1 MKTKVSPAIVG
12 AVVIGAMVLG
22 IVSLFAFG
30 GFNFFTKPQR
40 FVVYFDESVHGLDQ
54 GSAVKLRG
62 VRVGRVIDLNLRYDE
77 QRNHSLVAVTCEF
90 SKDVISDNRGQLINV
105 ADRAEL
111 EGLVRRGLRARL
123 EVQALATGLLFVGLD
138 FLDPKENPPTVPVAE
153 ARYVVVPF
161 VPSAIVEFQASV
173 TEVLSNLKK
182 IDLPG
187 ISKSLTA
194 LITETRKQL
203 EGVDLRGVSE
213 QWKRTGAQ
221 VEALAT
227 GPDVKRTFDNL
238 NTAIGEFRATVTKL
252 DRQIEPVAGGVNATL
267 DEAKKAV
274 LVFAET
280 AGAAKNFIAAN
291 AGIGADVAETLG
303 RLDEAAEAV
312 RRLADFLERNPG
324 ALIAGRKATAPA
336 AVPAVNPKKAP

>member
-12 AVVIGAMVLG
+12 AFVIGAMVLG
-22 IVSLFAFG
+22 IVALFAFG

-252 DRQIEPVAGGVNATL
+252 DRQIEPIAGEVNATL
-267 DEAKKAV
+267 GEVKKAV
-274 LVFAET
+274 LALAET
-280 AGAAKNFIAAN
+280 AAAAKNFIAAN
-291 AGIGADVAETLG
+291 GGVGADVAETLG
-303 RLDEAAEAV
+303 RFDEAAEAV
-312 RRLADFLERNPG
+312 RRLADFLERNPS
-324 ALIAGRKATAPA
+324 AILSGRKAAAPA
-336 AVPAVNPKKAP
+336 SPKKAP

>member
-12 AVVIGAMVLG
+12 AFVIGAMVLG
-22 IVSLFAFG
+22 IVALFAFG

-62 VRVGRVIDLNLRYDE
+62 VRVGRVIDLNIRYDD
-77 QRNHSLVAVTCEF
+77 QKNHSVVAVTCEF
-90 SKDVISDNRGQLINV
+90 SKDVISDNRGQMVNV

-138 FLDPKENPPTVPVAE
+138 FLDPKENPPTIPVGDT
-153 ARYVVVPF
+153 RYVTVPF

-187 ISKSLTA
+187 ISKGLTA
-194 LITETRKQL
+194 LLADTRKQL
-203 EGVDLRGVSE
+203 EGVDLRGVTE

-221 VEALAT
+221 IETLAN
-227 GPDVKRTFDNL
+227 GPDVKRTFENL
-238 NTAIGEFRATVTKL
+238 NGAIMELRLTVAKL
-252 DRQIEPVAGGVNATL
+252 DKQIDPVVGEVNATL
-267 DEAKKAV
+267 GEAKKTVQA
-274 LVFAET
+274 FAEA
-280 AGAAKNFIAAN
+280 AGAAKTFIAAH
-291 AGIGADVAETLG
+291 AGIGGEVAETLG
-303 RLDEAAEAV
+303 HLNEAAEAV
-312 RRLADFLERNPG
+312 RRLADFLERNPS
-324 ALIAGRKATAPA
+324 AIISGRKASPA
-336 AVPAVNPKKAP
+336 SPANPKKAP

>member
-12 AVVIGAMVLG
+12 AFVIGAMVLG
-22 IVSLFAFG
+22 IVALFAFG

-40 FVVYFDESVHGLDQ
+40 FVVYFDESVHGLDN

-62 VRVGRVIDLNLRYDE
+62 VRVGRVTDLSLRYDE
-77 QRNHSLVAVTCEF
+77 QRNHSVVAVTCEF

-138 FLDPKENPPTVPVAE
+138 FVDPRENPPTVPVADT
-153 ARYVVVPF
+153 RYVVVPF
-161 VPSAIVEFQASV
+161 LPSAIVEFQASV

-187 ISKSLTA
+187 ISKGITA
-194 LITETRKQL
+194 LLADTRKQL

-238 NTAIGEFRATVTKL
+238 NTAIGELRATVTKL
-252 DRQIEPVAGGVNATL
+252 DRQIEPIAGEVNATL
-267 DEAKKAV
+267 GEVKKAV
-274 LVFAET
+274 QAFAET
-280 AGAAKNFIAAN
+280 AAAAKNFIAAN
-291 AGIGADVAETLG
+291 GGIGADVAETLG
-303 RLDEAAEAV
+303 RFDEAAEAV
-312 RRLADFLERNPG
+312 RRLADFLERNPS
-324 ALIAGRKATAPA
+324 AIVSGRKAGA
-336 AVPAVNPKKAP
+336 ATVPASPKKAP

>member
-1 MKTKVSPAIVG
+1 VKTKVSPAIVG
-12 AVVIGAMVLG
+12 AFVIGAMVLG
-22 IVSLFAFG
+22 VVALFAFG
-30 GFNFFTKPQR
+30 GVNFFSKPQR

-77 QRNHSLVAVTCEF
+77 QRNHSVVAVTCEF

-138 FLDPKENPPTVPVAE
+138 FVDPKENPPTVPVAE
-153 ARYVVVPF
+153 TRYVVVPF
-161 VPSAIVEFQASV
+161 MPSAIVEFQASV

-182 IDLPG
+182 VDLPG
-187 ISKSLTA
+187 ISKGINA
-194 LITETRKQL
+194 LLADLRRQL

-221 VEALAT
+221 VEALVT
-227 GPDVKRTFDNL
+227 GPDVTRTFANL
-238 NTAIGEFRATVTKL
+238 NTAIDEVRATVAKL

-267 DEAKKAV
+267 GEAKKAV
-274 LVFAET
+274 LAFSEAAAT
-280 AGAAKNFIAAN
+280 ARLFIAAN

-303 RLDEAAEAV
+303 RLDEAAEAI
-312 RRLADFLERNPG
+312 RRLADFLERNPS
-324 ALIAGRKATAPA
+324 AILTGRKASVPTPA
-336 AVPAVNPKKAP
+336 GGATKTP